1 VAPSNFGRIQ
11 SAPWISVAI
20 ALLGS
25 IALPLPATHQDAEPP
40 YAPVVR
46 AEYSQPKCQA
56 LEVAVDEQANK
67 FLLSR
72 IEGHLDGGHPPES
85 SNSGRLA
92 DSLFEYSSACF
103 EEASNKKTM
112 PIPGVALTH

>member
-1 VAPSNFGRIQ
+1 MAPSNFGKIQ
-11 SAPWISVAI
+11 SAPWISIAI
-20 ALLGS
+20 ALLAS

-40 YAPVVR
+40 YAPV
-46 AEYSQPKCQA
+46 AQPGSAQPKCQT

-72 IEGHLDGGHPPES
+72 IEGHLDETHPHDS

-92 DSLFEYSSACF
+92 ESLFEYSSACF
-103 EEASNKKTM
+103 AEDPKQEPPFT
-112 PIPGVALTH
+112 PG